1 MFFFVPELFEWNGF
15 VITHQIE
22 ADKAERAKQREQ
34 REAERRQRDIA
45 QMDRDREKELKR
57 KERDLRR
64 KEKGKESPKKK
75 AVSNAYSMKQ
85 IAAQNEQKKAA
96 PPTTDLFTSLDSI
109 ASKIK
114 KEQNEKSR
122 IVFSTTKSK
131 GSRYWMH
138 TLFLFISHQ
147 ISMWLTVTPHRVW
160 PYLSIL
166 LFRETSWRHD
176 LSSEHWV

>member
-1 MFFFVPELFEWNGF
+1 M
-15 VITHQIE
+15 ITHQIE

-131 GSRYWMH
+131 GSRY
-138 TLFLFISHQ
+138 
-147 ISMWLTVTPHRVW
+147 
-160 PYLSIL
+160 
-166 LFRETSWRHD
+166 
-176 LSSEHWV
+176 